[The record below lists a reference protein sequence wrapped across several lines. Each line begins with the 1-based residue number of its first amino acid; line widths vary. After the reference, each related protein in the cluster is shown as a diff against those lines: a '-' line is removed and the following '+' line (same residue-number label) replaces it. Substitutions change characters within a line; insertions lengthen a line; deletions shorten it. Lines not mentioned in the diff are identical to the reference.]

1 MRLRQRGQSNGNRQM
16 RVRRLGHP
24 LDKIRWIVI
33 CDIGES
39 RADQGDEP
47 LCYDGVNLWQLRNRK
62 HITKSHDHI
71 CAIELT
77 KGGWAGVCNR

>member
-16 RVRRLGHP
+16 SVRRVGHP

-39 RADQGDEP
+39 RVEAMSPSAMTESTSGNFE
-47 LCYDGVNLWQLRNRK
+47 
-62 HITKSHDHI
+62 
-71 CAIELT
+71 IENT
-77 KGGWAGVCNR
+77 